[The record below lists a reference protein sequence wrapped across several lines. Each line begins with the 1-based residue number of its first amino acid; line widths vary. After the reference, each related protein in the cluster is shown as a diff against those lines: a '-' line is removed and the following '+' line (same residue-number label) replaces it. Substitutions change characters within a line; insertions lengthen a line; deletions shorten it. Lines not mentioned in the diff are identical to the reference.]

1 MLDDTPRFQMMINKL
16 KIEVGAGRI
25 ENDWVENFIFNM
37 DKKLKNKQTLS
48 QPMKDK
54 IEELFEQY

>member
-25 ENDWVENFIFNM
+25 ENDWVENFIFDM
-37 DKKLKNKQTLS
+37 DKKLKAR
-48 QPMKDK
+48 
-54 IEELFEQY
+54 